1 MTGAADMENTVRRW
15 GNPETIVVATNLI
28 EGPAPM
34 LHAVHQAKLSGAKVL
49 LVHVIRPSA
58 LRSNPN
64 SGGLLTLPHPRLRV
78 IKATLDQMAKAF
90 QREGILCEPMILRGV
105 PAEQIRLLIQAR
117 EVDRVIVAARHPR
130 GVDRLLIG
138 SLAEELAGTL
148 DVPVCIV
155 GHGVRG
161 EFASTNSPRHI
172 LVASSLRASSSLCV
186 AFASAFAER
195 HHSAITLLH
204 VLESSRMTALQR
216 TQARSAAEQALMSE
230 VSPAARDACRVTL
243 QVLAGDPATE
253 ILHLAGAA
261 RFDFIVLGSPP
272 DSIVSRILGSSIIHN
287 VITEANCPV
296 ITVKPPDPAMRIV
309 PDPFVAVGQ
318 ASPTPENA
326 APKFM

>member
-1 MTGAADMENTVRRW
+1 MRGIVDMENAVRRW
-15 GNPETIVVATNLI
+15 GNPETILVATNLI

-161 EFASTNSPRHI
+161 EFPNENAPRNI
-172 LVASSLRASSSLCV
+172 LVASSLRASSSLCI
-186 AFASAFAER
+186 AFACAFAER

-204 VLESSRMTALQR
+204 VLESDRTTALQKA
-216 TQARSAAEQALMSE
+216 QARDAAEQRLLSA
-230 VSPAARDACRVTL
+230 VSPAVRDACSLGV
-243 QVLAGDPATE
+243 QVCAGDPATE
-253 ILHLAGAA
+253 ILNLAASA
-261 RFDFIVLGSPP
+261 PFDFIILGSPP

-296 ITVKPPDPAMRIV
+296 ITVKPPDPAIRVV
-309 PDPFVAVGQ
+309 PHPFLPAEQ
-318 ASPTPENA
+318 TPQTPEDA
-326 APKFM
+326 ALKFM